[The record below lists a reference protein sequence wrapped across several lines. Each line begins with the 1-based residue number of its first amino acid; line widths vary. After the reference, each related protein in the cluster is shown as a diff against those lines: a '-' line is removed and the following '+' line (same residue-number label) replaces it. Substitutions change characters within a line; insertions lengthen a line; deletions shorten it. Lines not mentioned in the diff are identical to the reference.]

1 MIDGIKATMTR
12 YGVQYDN
19 YFSEKSLHEGSP
31 DMVDRSIAEMERLG
45 HIYEHDGAKWLRTS
59 SFGDDKDRVL
69 VRSSGERTYFASD
82 VAYMESKR
90 ERGWERQVLVLGADH
105 HGYVARLKAAFQA
118 LGGDPQMLEPL
129 IMQLVHL
136 IENDSRTKM
145 SKRRGEFV
153 TLDELLDDLGV
164 DATRYFMLQ
173 SSHDRTLDLN
183 LDLARTQSADNPVY
197 YVQYAHARIASML
210 NRLGDARV
218 GLAVSAGAD
227 WSSPA
232 GELHPSEREL
242 IKKLLTLPEEIADAS
257 TRRAPHRIAAYALE
271 LAQEFTAFYRD
282 CKVVGAEPEAT
293 ESFRIA
299 LCVATK
305 AQLALVLGLLGV
317 SAPDSM

>member
-1 MIDGIKATMTR
+1 VRKG
-12 YGVQYDN
+12 
-19 YFSEKSLHEGSP
+19 
-31 DMVDRSIAEMERLG
+31 G
-45 HIYEHDGAKWLRTS
+45 HLYEHDGALWLRTTT
-59 SFGDDKDRVL
+59 FGDDKDRVI
-69 VRSSGERTYFASD
+69 VRGGGQPTYFASD

-90 ERGWERQVLVLGADH
+90 ERGFERQIIVLGADH
-105 HGYVARLKAAFQA
+105 HGYVGRLKAAFQA
-118 LGGDPQMLEPL
+118 LGGEPDLLETL

-136 IENDSRTKM
+136 IENDERTKM

-153 TLDELLDDLGV
+153 TLNELLDEIGV

-183 LDLARTQSADNPVY
+183 LDLARSQSSENPVY
-197 YVQYAHARIASML
+197 YIQYAHARIASVL
-210 NRLGDARV
+210 AKLGQARV
-218 GLAVSAGAD
+218 RLAVSAGAD

-242 IKKLLTLPEEIADAS
+242 IKKLLSLPEEIAEAAE
-257 TRRAPHRIAAYALE
+257 RRAPHRVAVLALE

-282 CKVVGAEPEAT
+282 CKVVGAEPESV
-293 ESFRIA
+293 ESFRIG

-305 AQLALVLGLLGV
+305 AQLALLLGLLGV

>member
-1 MIDGIKATMTR
+1 
-12 YGVQYDN
+12 
-19 YFSEKSLHEGSP
+19 
-31 DMVDRSIAEMERLG
+31 
-45 HIYEHDGAKWLRTS
+45 
-59 SFGDDKDRVL
+59 
-69 VRSSGERTYFASD
+69 
-82 VAYMESKR
+82 MESKR

-153 TLDELLDDLGV
+153 TLDELLDEIGV

-183 LDLARTQSADNPVY
+183 LDLAKSQSADNPVY

-242 IKKLLTLPEEIADAS
+242 IKKLLSLPEEIADAANAPGAAPDRGLRARAGAGVHGVLPRLQG
-257 TRRAPHRIAAYALE
+257 RRSGTGGDRVVPDRAVRGDQDAAGP
-271 LAQEFTAFYRD
+271 
-282 CKVVGAEPEAT
+282 GARAARGQRARLDV
-293 ESFRIA
+293 SRR
-299 LCVATK
+299 
-305 AQLALVLGLLGV
+305 
-317 SAPDSM
+317 SAPT